1 MINSSGL
8 EIPTK
13 LASPIFFTAGVSLPW
28 WRRVWFSRW
37 LRTQAIS
44 WTTNNVKMFTNI
56 LFILQIMEGMIMT
69 STLFDIKFAIG
80 SRLVATFGFCL
91 EAILVSQRFIGER
104 KHCPPTPDK
113 STDTLVSSGEN
124 SSLLPWS
131 HNILWVF
138 SNITCSLE
146 LVITLGNN

>member
-1 MINSSGL
+1 
-8 EIPTK
+8 
-13 LASPIFFTAGVSLPW
+13 
-28 WRRVWFSRW
+28 
-37 LRTQAIS
+37 
-44 WTTNNVKMFTNI
+44 
-56 LFILQIMEGMIMT
+56 MT
-69 STLFDIKFAIG
+69 STLFDIKFAIC

-91 EAILVSQRFIGER
+91 EAILVSQRFIRER
-104 KHCPPTPDK
+104 KNCPPTPDK